1 MKHGEGVYVF
11 SDGGKYV
18 GSFSQG
24 VPSGRGVRIFSS
36 SKKYHKNIILFSLIF
51 VAKLCFLLCN

>member
-36 SKKYHKNIILFSLIF
+36 SEKYFQLLFSSIF
-51 VAKLCFLLCN
+51 VVIIVFFVI